1 MDPLSNDIQT
11 GLLDRR
17 IFSDPSVYRLE
28 LERIFARSW
37 LFLCHESQIPNPGD
51 FFTTYMAEDP
61 ILVARQPDGAI
72 NAFLNVCRHR
82 GNRVCRAESGNAS
95 AFVCAYHGWTYA
107 SDGQLIAAPS
117 IKEAY
122 YNELD
127 ASKPALSPVEGWGL
141 VPVSQIDSYKGLIF
155 ATFNPDAPP
164 LREYLGEMAWYLDTF
179 FDRREGGSEVL
190 PGVYKWTIPT
200 NWKLAAENFCG
211 DGHHVGWTHLSAI
224 QAGFS
229 QAQSG
234 KATGQGRQVAMP
246 NGHGMLG
253 FGHGEAIDPAVPEIL
268 AYEDSIRAEVRERL
282 GPRLDIVEPVVA
294 TVFPSFSMLR
304 VTSRTM
310 RVWHPRGPDKTEVW
324 AWTYVDK
331 AAPASVKNA
340 FRLAGA
346 RGFGP
351 SGTFE
356 QDDMDNWQECTRTAS
371 GPIARRYP
379 LNTVMGLGHE
389 HHDQTLG
396 GTTSDYRF
404 SEMTQRNFYQRWS
417 QLMISQD

>member
-1 MDPLSNDIQT
+1 MTANFSKSSDFKAGRQP
-11 GLLDRR
+11 RH
-17 IFSDPSVYRLE
+17 IFSDPAVYQQE
-28 LERIFARSW
+28 LERIFAHCW
-37 LFLCHESQIPNPGD
+37 LFLCHETQIPGPGD
-51 FFTTYMAEDP
+51 FFTTYMGEDP
-61 ILVARQPDGAI
+61 VLVTRQVDGTI

-82 GNRVCRAESGNAS
+82 GNRVCRADSGNAS
-95 AFVCAYHGWTYA
+95 SFVCAYHGWTYS
-107 SDGQLIAAPS
+107 SDGKLIAVPS
-117 IKEAY
+117 LREAY

-127 ASKPALSPVEGWGL
+127 TSKWSLIPVA
-141 VPVSQIDSYKGLIF
+141 QIESYKGLVF
-155 ATFNPDAPP
+155 ATFNPDAPS
-164 LREYLGEMAWYLDTF
+164 LREYLGAMAWYLDTF

-224 QAGFS
+224 QMGFS

-234 KATGQGRQVAMP
+234 KAAGRGRQVAMA

-253 FGHGEAIDPAVPEIL
+253 FGSGEAIDPAVPEIL

-310 RVWHPRGPDKTEVW
+310 RVWHPRGPNETEVW
-324 AWTYVDK
+324 AWTYVDR
-331 AAPASVKNA
+331 AAPDSVKNA
-340 FRLAGA
+340 FRLAGN

-356 QDDMDNWQECTRTAS
+356 QDDMDNWQECTRTAA
-371 GPIARRYP
+371 GPIACLYP
-379 LNTVMGLGHE
+379 LNTTMGLGHE
-389 HHDQTLG
+389 HHDQALG

-404 SEMTQRNFYQRWS
+404 SEMTQRNFYARWAE
-417 QLMISQD
+417 LMDGKH